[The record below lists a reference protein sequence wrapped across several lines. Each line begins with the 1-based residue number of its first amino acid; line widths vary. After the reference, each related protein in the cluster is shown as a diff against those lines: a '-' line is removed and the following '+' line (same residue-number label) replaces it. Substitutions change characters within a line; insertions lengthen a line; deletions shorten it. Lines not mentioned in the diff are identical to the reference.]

1 MKLNELFKPEQTAS
15 LQNFKDYYDNATQSM
30 ITRVKAG
37 ENYHEVINQ
46 LAREFASSHNDSYE
60 MFDLMADGLKKRHWE
75 MFWDD
80 EKKENEKETPV
91 AIVVQPEEPQDK
103 EVKEYDG
110 PDETQDNAGFSD
122 KEIKM
127 AFGILNDP
135 RFKQGNYSGAYA
147 AIEKIAKGLAS
158 HPSVANALKRA
169 NESE

>member
-1 MKLNELFKPEQTAS
+1 
-15 LQNFKDYYDNATQSM
+15 M

-37 ENYHEVINQ
+37 EHYHEVINQ
-46 LAREFASSHNDSYE
+46 LAREFASGHNDSYE

-75 MFWDD
+75 MFWDN

-91 AIVVQPEEPQDK
+91 AIVVQPKDT

-110 PDETQDNAGFSD
+110 PDETKDNAGFSD

-135 RFKQGNYSGAYA
+135 RFKQGNYSGAHA
-147 AIEKIAKGLAS
+147 AIEKIAKGLAN

>member
-1 MKLNELFKPEQTAS
+1 
-15 LQNFKDYYDNATQSM
+15 
-30 ITRVKAG
+30 
-37 ENYHEVINQ
+37 
-46 LAREFASSHNDSYE
+46 
-60 MFDLMADGLKKRHWE
+60 MADGLKKRHWE
-75 MFWDD
+75 MFW
-80 EKKENEKETPV
+80 NEKEENSEPETPV
-91 AIVVQPEEPQDK
+91 AIVVQPEKPQDK

-110 PDETQDNAGFSD
+110 PDETQDNQGYTD

-135 RFKQGNYSGAYA
+135 RYKQGNYSGAYA

>member
-75 MFWDD
+75 MFW
-80 EKKENEKETPV
+80 NEKEENSEPETPV
-91 AIVVQPEEPQDK
+91 AIVVQPEKPQDK

-110 PDETQDNAGFSD
+110 PDETQDNQGYTD
-122 KEIKM
+122 KQIKM

-135 RFKQGNYSGAYA
+135 RYKQGNYSGAYA